1 MRGVPPDAEVTD
13 PSPAH
18 PGTAAPA
25 VTEDGPDVP
34 DGSGGP
40 EPELLAAPR
49 EPMPP
54 LVSTPEA
61 LREAAAALAAGTG
74 PVAVDAERASGY
86 RYGQDAYLVQLR
98 RAGTGTVLI
107 DPVPLPDLSVVGE
120 ALGDAEWVLH
130 AASQDLPCL
139 AGVSLRPGG
148 ELFDTEL
155 GARLAGFE
163 RVGLAAVVE
172 RLLGLRLAKEHSA
185 ADWSTRPL
193 PPAWL
198 VYAALDVEVLLELRD
213 SLDEVLARQGKTDW
227 ARQEFTAVRD
237 APPPPPRTDP
247 WRRTSGVHALRG
259 RRQLAAVR
267 ELWASRDEL
276 ARRRDTAPGR
286 VLPDRA
292 VVAAAQAMPTTAQA
306 LAALP
311 VFSGPAQRRQG
322 ARWLAALDRARAV
335 PEEELPRQNAGG
347 DGPPPPRAWKERDPA
362 AAARLATAR
371 EALAAAAAEHAL
383 PVENLLSPEAVRRLC
398 WSPPAPAD
406 AEEVAAALTA
416 AGARPWQV
424 ALCAA
429 PLALALTSSS
439 TTVSAAGTARA

>member
-1 MRGVPPDAEVTD
+1 MPGVPSAADPSAPPAAEPDA
-13 PSPAH
+13 
-18 PGTAAPA
+18 PGT
-25 VTEDGPDVP
+25 
-34 DGSGGP
+34 GGTA
-40 EPELLAAPR
+40 EPELLTAPR
-49 EPMPP
+49 DGLPP
-54 LVSTPEA
+54 LVDTPEA
-61 LREAAAALAAGTG
+61 LREAADALAAGTG

-98 RAGTGTVLI
+98 RAGTGTVLV
-107 DPVPLPDLSVVGE
+107 DPVPLPDLSVLGE

-139 AGVSLRPGG
+139 AGVALRPGG

-185 ADWSTRPL
+185 ADWSTRPV
-193 PPAWL
+193 PQSWL

-213 SLDEVLARQGKTDW
+213 ALAAELGEQGKLAW
-227 ARQEFTAVRD
+227 AREEFAAVRD
-237 APPPPPRTDP
+237 AAPPPPRVDP

-292 VVAAAQAMPTTAQA
+292 LVAAAQAMPTTTAA

-322 ARWLAALDRARAV
+322 PRWMAALDRARAL
-335 PEEELPRQNAGG
+335 PEDQLPTHGTPG
-347 DGPPPPRAWKERDPA
+347 DGPPPPRVWKDRDPA
-362 AAARLATAR
+362 AAARLAAAR
-371 EALAAAAAEHAL
+371 AALAEVAERAAL
-383 PVENLLSPEAVRRLC
+383 PVENLLSPDAVRRLC
-398 WSPPAPAD
+398 WAPPQPAD
-406 AEEVAAALTA
+406 PAGVRAALA
-416 AGARPWQV
+416 ASGARPWQLDLV
-424 ALCAA
+424 GDALVT
-429 PLALALTSSS
+429 ALTAPGPAQDPATGSQG
-439 TTVSAAGTARA
+439 AAD